1 MIDPAL
7 AFQTAIRAALIGAP
21 SVTDLVAPGHVRA
34 AATRPELMP
43 AIVLADARTE
53 YLGRASGAQRVARVS
68 LTLHIWA
75 AEDGQDTARQIG
87 AAVHDALEF
96 GPKATSTSEIVVDE
110 WHRPAVVWLR
120 DAQGELTMT
129 HGVMALDA
137 TVRWR
142 VAP

>member
-7 AFQTAIRAALIGAP
+7 AFQTAVRADLIGAP
-21 SVTDLVAPGHVRA
+21 AVTALVPPDHVRA
-34 AATRPELMP
+34 NDARPEQMP
-43 AIVLADARTE
+43 AIILAGARTE
-53 YLGRASGAQRVARVS
+53 YLGRAAGGQRVARVS

-75 AEDGQDTARQIG
+75 ADDGDDTARLIG
-87 AAVHDALEF
+87 AAIHDALEF
-96 GPKATSTSEIVVDE
+96 GPAATPEITVDE
-110 WHRPAVVWLR
+110 WHPLSAVWLR
-120 DAQGELTMT
+120 DMQGELALA

>member
-7 AFQTAIRAALIGAP
+7 AFQTAVRAALIDAP
-21 SVTDLVAPGHVRA
+21 TVTALVAPNHIRA
-34 AATRPELMP
+34 GATRPDLLP
-43 AIVLADARTE
+43 AIILADARTE
-53 YLGRASGAQRVARVS
+53 YLGRAAGGQRVARVS

-75 AEDGQDTARQIG
+75 ADDGDDTAQLIG

-96 GPKATSTSEIVVDE
+96 GPAGTPEITIDE
-110 WHRPAVVWLR
+110 WHRPSAVWLR
-120 DAQGELTMT
+120 DLQGELALT